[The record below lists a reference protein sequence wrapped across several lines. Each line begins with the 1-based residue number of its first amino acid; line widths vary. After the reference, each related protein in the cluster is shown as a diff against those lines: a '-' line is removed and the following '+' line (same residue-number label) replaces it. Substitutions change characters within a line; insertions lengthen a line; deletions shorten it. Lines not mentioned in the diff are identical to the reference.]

1 MMAKKYKYQK
11 YITFDEKRYAIRAD
25 TYEELVLKEHQ
36 KRQEL
41 EGKVKTITRDM
52 LVRDWIYEWLETY
65 KEPTVSPDS
74 YIVYKR
80 NITKHT
86 IPHIG
91 NMKIKSVKPT
101 HCQKILNNMHK
112 NNLSTSYMEFISI
125 MLHEIFREAERN
137 GLVISNPADGLTIP
151 KGTYNESRALTEYEE
166 ALCRQLA
173 ETHPFGMIALLMLEC
188 GLRTGEAAA
197 LRWCDVDLNSNI
209 LHVRNTIKGQR
220 KVIGPAKTKAGIRD
234 IPIPVRFAERLKA
247 IKGDPFCFVV
257 NNQPEQLPRHQI
269 QNRWKS
275 FVNDLNI
282 LMGCDHK
289 NGKALPPF
297 RTAPDLR
304 PYFFRHTYC
313 THLQDAG
320 VPINIARQFMGHSSI
335 LITQKIYTHATEKSF
350 ESARKLID
358 KNNEGVATPTATPTL

>member
-1 MMAKKYKYQK
+1 MAKKYKHQK
-11 YITFDEKRYAIRAD
+11 YFTFEDRRYVVRAD
-25 TYEELVLKEHQ
+25 TLEELAVKEYK
-36 KRQEL
+36 KRQEI
-41 EGKVKTITRDM
+41 EGKVKTIDREM
-52 LVRDWIYEWLETY
+52 LVRDWINEWLETY

-86 IPHIG
+86 IPYIG
-91 NMKIKSVKPT
+91 SMKMKSVKPT
-101 HCQKILNNMHK
+101 HLQKILNNMHK
-112 NNLSTSYMEFISI
+112 NNLSTSYMEFISV
-125 MLHEIFREAERN
+125 MLNEIFREAERN

-151 KGTYNESRALTEYEE
+151 KGTYSESRALTEYEE
-166 ALCRQLA
+166 NLCRQLA
-173 ETHPFGMIALLMLEC
+173 ETHPFGIIAMLMLEC

-209 LHVRNTIKGQR
+209 MHVRNTIKGHR
-220 KVIGPAKTKAGIRD
+220 TVIGPTKTKAGIRD
-234 IPIPVRFAERLKA
+234 IPIPARFAEHLKS
-247 IKGDPFCFVV
+247 IKGDPFSFVV
-257 NNQPEQLPRHQI
+257 TNTPELLPRHQI

-275 FVNDLNI
+275 FVNDLNV
-282 LMGCDHK
+282 LMGCEHK
-289 NGKALPPF
+289 KGKALPPL

-335 LITQKIYTHATEKSF
+335 LITQQIYTHATEKSF

-358 KNNEGVATPTATPTL
+358 KNNEGVATTTATPSL